1 MIRAVREL
9 YLCLLELVRI
19 KLMMRVAKRPADERF
34 GDEQQTRLMR
44 WHLLP
49 RNPLLNIYL
58 HYIVASD
65 TQLRHHDHPWGYL
78 TLILRGGYVE
88 HRQGREPVRL
98 QVGNL
103 AFRTRWTRHRIELPP
118 CDKRTPP
125 ARVWS
130 LVVTGPAMV

>member
-1 MIRAVREL
+1 MIRAMREL
-9 YLCLLELVRI
+9 YLCLLELLRV
-19 KLMMRVAKRPADERF
+19 KLMLRVAKRPADEQF
-34 GDEQQTRLMR
+34 GEGGLRLMR

-65 TQLRHHDHPWGYL
+65 IQLGHHGHPWGYI
-78 TLILRGGYVE
+78 TLILRGGYIE

-98 QVGNL
+98 QVGAL
-103 AFRTRWTRHRIELPP
+103 AFRTRWSRYRIELPP
-118 CDKRTPP
+118 CDKHKPP

-130 LVVTGPAMV
+130 LVFTGPAMV